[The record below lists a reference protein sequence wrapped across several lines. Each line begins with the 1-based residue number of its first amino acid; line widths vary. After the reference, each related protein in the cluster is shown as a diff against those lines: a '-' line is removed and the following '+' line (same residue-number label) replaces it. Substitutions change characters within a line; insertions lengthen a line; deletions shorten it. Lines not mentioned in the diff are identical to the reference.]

1 MQLSAG
7 DAIFKIGADLS
18 ELSKE
23 LAASKVQFKAF
34 GDDVTQIGKDAG
46 TSLDASLGKTSKET
60 AKKFDE
66 SAKAISANLKSVSMS
81 AGLFGASV
89 LGAFGTAAK
98 KASDYQSSLNQ
109 VRILGVKDM
118 GLVDEAVR
126 RVAKTFGT
134 DLAETAAVAK
144 DAIST
149 FGTEGQGLADSLV
162 FVEQSAKAATA
173 GYVGLTDAAKATT
186 SILKVFNLNTNQTLE
201 VMDALKVATDLGITD
216 MQRFAPEV
224 SKLGVQFQS
233 AGMDFKEMVSALGA
247 MTLVEQDVG
256 RDTMFLTNLLKVL
269 GGGNQEAA
277 KAAKEMGIEFSAS
290 ALETKKLSGMVAE
303 VTEKTKGNKD
313 ALRKLFPDMD
323 AYNGYLT
330 FARVN
335 NGDYQKILDKVN
347 HSLGETDKAY
357 QDVIKHDPTFHLK
370 QMKASFLDMSI
381 SIGEKLIPSMQE
393 WIGTIKGATEGL
405 DDLEGSIPGI
415 TDFTANMGFKMGEA
429 AIAIAATTYSVNK
442 LVEAYVALKKAM
454 AWIEGLSIAGAFGVG
469 GVAVGGIGV
478 SLYSLYDTFTKYGPE
493 IERNA
498 KDMGGAFKNLF
509 SSADES
515 LGKFEGTTADHLERT
530 EQSMKAFWGVLDES
544 IGHSTW
550 IDAYKRNADEAEKE
564 WGRWAD
570 VIEANI
576 GRVKEIT
583 ITVEPILQEMADLSS
598 KVLGEA
604 EFPGLSIDL
613 SGGSVV
619 DGALS
624 GSDLFP
630 TTMLFEKQFEEMA
643 KQAWEAQKNIAMV
656 NGQFYALKDAGLAAG
671 EGMAVV
677 AGETGKA
684 NDEWLLG
691 AGAIGKLENGVGEA
705 ENTLT
710 IFGQTMDLATQ
721 GVRFNTGANQDNAGS
736 FNALDYSVKG
746 FLQTY
751 GLYEGSLKRGSDQ
764 LDKYI
769 GEYERMQ
776 AEIDDLTSTLKA
788 HAKQVE
794 EAEYAYNMLA
804 RARGEDSEEAKKQ
817 FEAWQQSQKALEA
830 EQKALERLSGQ
841 TENAQARIADMS
853 EGIRAEAEDLMSATD
868 AADDHARALYG
879 VGNAAETAGNKY
891 DIFGRLVEEAGYKYD
906 MFGRMVGKVTG
917 DLEHFSSRFV
927 GSVTES
933 LSDFE
938 EIYDAAATA
947 LGGSENLIWQW
958 KRHILQT
965 LRAARG
971 GMEVEILTLSDY
983 IRKILGITE
992 EKLAAHTEQ
1001 ATRKFELGY
1010 EDWLS
1015 LAMEYSDDHNRIM
1028 NEFWKVYARTQS
1040 MSLDQA
1046 ADVMQDYYRE
1056 MVDLLEASSD
1066 ATEESSRD
1074 STKSLNTLSTAVKK
1088 LGSDWSSTTK
1098 TIMSAAQDAYEAIRK
1113 VATAAGTKT
1122 RAYAAGGITDHP
1134 MVMVGE
1140 RGPELAALPVG
1151 TRILSHEDMMAAT
1164 SAGVRGFADGGIIP
1178 ADATKANVLD
1188 FVNAYINS
1196 QISNVQSMAGENAI
1210 THLPKISEG
1219 TRTEWIEKLNEA
1231 KERYAKFIDHIGTTM
1246 GGAVSHEWRAST
1258 VENNLMRDMM
1268 SLRLTMLAGNTRSST
1283 TVPGTTATLFKNAAT
1298 STAATSVGD
1307 NRIDAGALQKVYEGI
1322 FGPYAGALEW
1332 GLGERKEG
1340 QINRPGGGYFRWEA
1354 SEDRALMAGAKPES
1368 DHMLWDP
1375 LRGYWVSPTEA
1386 NAAKAVAKLKLW
1398 YALKRI
1404 QDTPASVVGFANGGL
1419 VGGNDWLIQ
1428 SLNDL
1433 RKKMPKGGT
1442 YVVSNF
1448 PVPSVGV
1455 PSDRNPQ
1462 VGYWEVVSSV
1472 IGGDGN
1478 GGGTGGGN
1486 DLTDLAAT
1494 ELPWMPQEGNELI
1507 DLGIQ
1512 RIWDRMAA
1520 ATDSGGGGGSGNDPY
1535 AGLVMTSGGQM
1546 YVKMP
1551 LFWGSG
1557 AGGYQWEPI
1566 EKADQLVFTNHYKLP
1581 FPSYA
1586 EGGVTG
1592 SQVVLVG
1599 ERGPELAALPMGT
1612 RVMSHDAMMQA
1623 VAGYANG
1630 GVVGSR
1636 AVEALAGGLADI
1648 PGGGSGGNST
1658 TLTINSPLVQVDRV
1672 NASDAA
1678 DVDKFVK
1685 QVSDVFKRQLSSLGL
1700 SLNTVGRA

>member
-7 DAIFKIGADLS
+7 DAVFKIGADLS
-18 ELSKE
+18 EFSKE
-23 LAASKVQFKAF
+23 LAAAKVNVKAF
-34 GDDVTQIGKDAG
+34 GDSLTKIGKDAG
-46 TSLDASLGKTSKET
+46 SSLDASLGKTPKEL

-109 VRILGVKDM
+109 IRILGVKDM

-149 FGTEGQGLADSLV
+149 FGTEGHGLADSLV

-290 ALETKKLSGMVAE
+290 ALETKKLSGMVE
-303 VTEKTKGNKD
+303 EINTKLKGNKD
-313 ALRKLFPDMD
+313 ALRRLFPDMD
-323 AYNGYLT
+323 AYNGFLT

-335 NGDYQKILDKVN
+335 SGDYQKILDKVN

-393 WIGTIKGATEGL
+393 WVGTIKGATEGL

-415 TDFTANMGFKMGEA
+415 TDFTATMGLKMGEA
-429 AIAIAATTYSVNK
+429 AIAIAAITYTGAKAIETLTK
-442 LVEAYVALKKAM
+442 LRTAM
-454 AWIEGLSIAGAFGVG
+454 AWIAGLGTAGSLGAG
-469 GVAVGGIGV
+469 GLAVGGIGYG
-478 SLYSLYDTFTKYGPE
+478 LTSLYDTFSKYGPE
-493 IERNA
+493 IKRNA
-498 KDMGGAFKNLF
+498 KDMVSAFKNLF
-509 SSADES
+509 TGADDS
-515 LGKFEGTTADHLERT
+515 LGKFEDTTKEHLVNT
-530 EQSMKAFWGVLDES
+530 KAEMDAFGKDLDEK

-550 IDAYKRNADEAEKE
+550 IDAYKRNADEAEAE

-570 VIEANI
+570 TIEASI

-583 ITVEPILQEMADLSS
+583 ITVEPILQEMADLSA
-598 KVLGEA
+598 KVLGAA

-613 SGGSVV
+613 SGGGGISASADAGKNLFATAFALEEQMKRLAEESWKAAENVV
-619 DGALS
+619 MVS
-624 GSDLFP
+624 GK
-630 TTMLFEKQFEEMA
+630 M
-643 KQAWEAQKNIAMV
+643 
-656 NGQFYALKDAGLAAG
+656 YALEGAGRAAG

-677 AGETGKA
+677 TGEMGKA
-684 NDEWLLG
+684 NEQWVLG
-691 AGAIGKLENGVGEA
+691 SGAIAKLEDGVGET
-705 ENTLT
+705 ENTLR
-710 IFGQTMDLATQ
+710 IFGQSIDLATE
-721 GVRFNTGANQDNAGS
+721 GVRVNAGANQSAADS
-736 FNALDYSVKG
+736 FNAMDYSVKG
-746 FLQTY
+746 LLQTY

-769 GEYERMQ
+769 AEYERMQ
-776 AEIDDLTSTLKA
+776 AEIDDLTSTIKS

-794 EAEYAYNMLA
+794 EAEQAYNNLA
-804 RARGEDSEEAKKQ
+804 QARGEDSEEAQKQ
-817 FEAWQQSQKALEA
+817 FEVWQQSQKALEA

-906 MFGRMVGKVTG
+906 MFGRKVGKVTE

-1056 MVDLLEASSD
+1056 MVDLLEASSV
-1066 ATEESSRD
+1066 ASEESSRD
-1074 STKSLNTLSTAVKK
+1074 STKSLTKLSTAVQK

-1151 TRILSHEDMMAAT
+1151 TRILSHEDMMTAA
-1164 SAGVRGFADGGIIP
+1164 SMGVRGFADGGVVDTNFIKQREAGFYVQAMQMDPRMFLSMLNGVLSKSPIGREELLRVYRLKDP
-1178 ADATKANVLD
+1178 AL
-1188 FVNAYINS
+1188 
-1196 QISNVQSMAGENAI
+1196 QMQEME
-1210 THLPKISEG
+1210 
-1219 TRTEWIEKLNEA
+1219 
-1231 KERYAKFIDHIGTTM
+1231 
-1246 GGAVSHEWRAST
+1246 
-1258 VENNLMRDMM
+1258 
-1268 SLRLTMLAGNTRSST
+1268 SLLGVTPTAAE
-1283 TVPGTTATLFKNAAT
+1283 TTAAAAGLKIKNAAGT
-1298 STAATSVGD
+1298 PLAASSVGD
-1307 NRIDAGALQKVYEGI
+1307 NRIDAETLQKVYEGI
-1322 FGPYAGALEW
+1322 FGSYEGALEW
-1332 GLGERKEG
+1332 GMGERKTG
-1340 QINRPGGGYFRWEA
+1340 MKDRPGGGYFRWEA

-1404 QDTPASVVGFANGGL
+1404 QETPASVVGFANGGL

-1442 YVVSNF
+1442 YAVSNF

-1462 VGYWEVVSSV
+1462 VGYWEVVASV

-1478 GGGTGGGN
+1478 GSGGLGGS

-1494 ELPWMPQEGNELI
+1494 QLPWMPQEGNELI

-1520 ATDSGGGGGSGNDPY
+1520 ASDTGGGGGNGGNDPY
-1535 AGLVMTSGGQM
+1535 AGLVMISGGKM

-1586 EGGVTG
+1586 EGGVTS
-1592 SQVVLVG
+1592 SQVVMVG
-1599 ERGPELAALPMGT
+1599 ERGPELAALPYGT
-1612 RVMSHDAMMQA
+1612 RIMSHESMMQA
-1623 VAGYANG
+1623 VAGYADG

-1636 AVEALAGGLADI
+1636 AVQALAGGLADM
-1648 PGGGSGGNST
+1648 GGSSGSGNIT

-1672 NASDAA
+1672 NASDTQ
-1678 DVDKFVK
+1678 DVDKFV
-1685 QVSDVFKRQLSSLGL
+1685 QRVSDVFKRQLSSLGL